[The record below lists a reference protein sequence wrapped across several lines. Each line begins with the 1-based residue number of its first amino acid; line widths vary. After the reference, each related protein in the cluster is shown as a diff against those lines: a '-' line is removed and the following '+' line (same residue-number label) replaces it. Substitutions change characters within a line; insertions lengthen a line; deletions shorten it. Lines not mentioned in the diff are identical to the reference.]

1 MADAPSCRPAH
12 SRAVVPPARPA
23 PREPPAPRN
32 VAARPFVRHTTE
44 KHFRVCHR
52 RRGRFSSYRLS
63 QVSLKISGC
72 PAHPRCPSPRRE
84 ARPPRALARGRA
96 SLQPTLPL
104 HGFRDLSA
112 PRETPHADPASPPP
126 TGPARPHG
134 PSPALPL
141 PHALPRRLPRPPG
154 QGRAGPHPGL
164 RGGGDGYGDGDRSF
178 LFFFLFFF
186 RLRPAAASPAWQ
198 VLRGRARAAALASGL
213 PRRGGSG
220 RRRTPPHGAW
230 SRRQRARRPPPW
242 LPRAVVSPAPAAML
256 DRAAA
261 GAGPEL
267 EV

>member
-12 SRAVVPPARPA
+12 SRPVVPPARPA

-112 PRETPHADPASPPP
+112 PRETPPADPASPPP
-126 TGPARPHG
+126 QGRHGLTAPRPRSPSLTPCPGGSHGPRDRVAPGPILGYAAAGTATATAPSSSSSSFSSASAQQRPARP
-134 PSPALPL
+134 
-141 PHALPRRLPRPPG
+141 
-154 QGRAGPHPGL
+154 GR
-164 RGGGDGYGDGDRSF
+164 Y
-178 LFFFLFFF
+178 
-186 RLRPAAASPAWQ
+186 
-198 VLRGRARAAALASGL
+198 
-213 PRRGGSG
+213 
-220 RRRTPPHGAW
+220 
-230 SRRQRARRPPPW
+230 
-242 LPRAVVSPAPAAML
+242 
-256 DRAAA
+256 
-261 GAGPEL
+261 
-267 EV
+267 

>member
-12 SRAVVPPARPA
+12 SRPVVPPARPA

-112 PRETPHADPASPPP
+112 PRATPPRRPGLPPP
-126 TGPARPHG
+126 PQGRHGLTAPRPRSPSLTPCPGGSHGPRDRAAPGPILGYAAAGTATATAPSSSSSSFSSASAQQRPARP
-134 PSPALPL
+134 
-141 PHALPRRLPRPPG
+141 
-154 QGRAGPHPGL
+154 GR
-164 RGGGDGYGDGDRSF
+164 Y
-178 LFFFLFFF
+178 
-186 RLRPAAASPAWQ
+186 
-198 VLRGRARAAALASGL
+198 
-213 PRRGGSG
+213 
-220 RRRTPPHGAW
+220 
-230 SRRQRARRPPPW
+230 
-242 LPRAVVSPAPAAML
+242 
-256 DRAAA
+256 
-261 GAGPEL
+261 
-267 EV
+267 